1 MGSFD
6 DDDDD
11 DREEIT
17 NITRNVGKLL
27 QEHDAARS
35 ATEPCLV
42 VLVGQNVGETHRLAR
57 GESVVGRSAANA
69 VHLVDDAISRKH
81 VRIIRHEKE
90 VLLEDLD
97 SANGTFVNG
106 EPVSRC
112 ALKDGDKVRLG
123 HTTVLKFTYQDKLD
137 EAFQRHMYDAAL
149 RDGLTKI
156 FNKKYIDD
164 RLIAEAAYAQRHNG
178 DLSLVLIDVDHFKKV
193 NDTFGHPAGDYVL
206 ARLAELVSS
215 ALRAEDV
222 FGRYGGEEF
231 LVICRGISLGNA
243 GVVGERLRMIIQS
256 SEFEFAKKAIPLTIS
271 VGVASRV
278 SEKVETASQLFV
290 AADGALYEAKGAGRN
305 RVVLHEA

>member
-11 DREEIT
+11 EREDIT
-17 NITRNVGKLL
+17 NVTRNVTKLL
-27 QEHDAARS
+27 QEHDAAQS

-57 GESVVGRSAANA
+57 GESVVGRSASATI
-69 VHLVDDAISRKH
+69 HLVDDAISRKH
-81 VRIIRHEKE
+81 VKITRQGEE
-90 VLLEDLD
+90 VVLVDLE

-106 EPVSRC
+106 DRVARSV
-112 ALKDGDKVRLG
+112 LKDGDKVRLG

-178 DLSLVLIDVDHFKKV
+178 ELSLVLIDVDHFKKV

-206 ARLAELVSS
+206 ARMAELVST

-231 LVICRGISLGNA
+231 LVICRGIPLSSA
-243 GVVGERLRMIIQS
+243 GVVGERLRMIVQS
-256 SEFEFAKKAIPLTIS
+256 STFEFAKKVIPLTIS

-278 SEKVETASQLFV
+278 FEKLETASQLFV

>member
-6 DDDDD
+6 DDDDE
-11 DREEIT
+11 REDIT
-17 NITRNVGKLL
+17 NVTMNVTKLL
-27 QEHDAARS
+27 QEHDAAQS

-57 GESVVGRSAANA
+57 GESVVGRSASIAI
-69 VHLVDDAISRKH
+69 HLGDDAISRKH
-81 VRIIRHEKE
+81 AKIIRQDKE
-90 VLLEDLD
+90 VVLEDLE

-106 EPVSRC
+106 DRVTRC
-112 ALKDGDKVRLG
+112 VLKDGDKVRLG
-123 HTTVLKFTYQDKLD
+123 HTTVLKFTYHDKLD
-137 EAFQRHMYDAAL
+137 EAFQRHMYNAAL

-193 NDTFGHPAGDYVL
+193 NDTFGHSAGDYVL
-206 ARLAELVSS
+206 TRLAELVST

-231 LVICRGISLGNA
+231 LVICRGIPLGSA

-256 SEFEFAKKAIPLTIS
+256 SVFEYASKVIPLTIS
-271 VGVASRV
+271 VGVASRIF
-278 SEKVETASQLFV
+278 EKLETASQLFV

-305 RVVLHEA
+305 RVVLHGA

>member
-137 EAFQRHMYDAAL
+137 EAFPRHMYDAAL